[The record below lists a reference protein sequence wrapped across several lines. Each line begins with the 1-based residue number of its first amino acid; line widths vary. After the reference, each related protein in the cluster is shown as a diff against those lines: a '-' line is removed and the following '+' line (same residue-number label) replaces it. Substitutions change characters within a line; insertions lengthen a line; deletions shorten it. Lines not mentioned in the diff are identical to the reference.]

1 MSGIKALKI
10 GDLVLQ
16 RPVIQGGMGVGISLH
31 KLAGAVAASGGMGL
45 ISTAQIGFREPDF
58 KTNFVEANLRAIRR
72 EMQKAREIAPKGA
85 IGFNIMVATKH
96 YDLWVKEAIKS
107 GADAIV
113 SGAGLPVRLPE
124 YAQAAYEEM
133 KAGIADAKENCEEFC
148 KQAVK
153 KVKLAPIVSSAKSA
167 QVICRLWDRKY
178 KQVPDFVVV
187 EGPLAGGHLGFS
199 REELAEY
206 SADTKDVPN
215 TYNQEAYDKE
225 VRSIMEVVK
234 TYEEKYQK
242 HIPVVTA
249 GGIYTHE
256 DVKHQFELGAE
267 GVQVATRF
275 VTTEECDAPDAYK
288 QAYINAKKEDIVITQ
303 SPVGMPGRAI
313 LNPFLQ
319 QIKDG
324 VRPAIKTCF
333 QCLEHC
339 DIKTIPYCITKAL
352 VNAAEGDEDNAL
364 LFCGSNAYRA
374 EKIEKVDDVM
384 KELVGEL

>member
-1 MSGIKALKI
+1 MSGIKALTI
-10 GDLVLQ
+10 GDLVLK

-31 KLAGAVAASGGMGL
+31 KLAGAVAACGGMGL

-72 EMQKAREIAPKGA
+72 EMQKAREIAPDGA

-96 YDLWVKEAIKS
+96 YDLWVKEAIKC

-133 KAGIADAKENCEEFC
+133 KAGIADAKETCGEIC

-206 SADTKDVPN
+206 GADTKDVPS
-215 TYNQEAYDKE
+215 TYNQKAYDKE
-225 VRSIMEVVK
+225 VRSIMEVIK

-267 GVQVATRF
+267 GVQVGTRF

-288 QAYINAKKEDIVITQ
+288 QAYINAKKEDIIITQ

-319 QIKDG
+319 QIKEG
-324 VRPAIKTCF
+324 VRPAIKSCF

-339 DIKTIPYCITKAL
+339 DIRTIPYCITQAL
-352 VNAAEGDEDNAL
+352 VNAAEGDENNAL

-384 KELVGEL
+384 KELVGE

>member
-1 MSGIKALKI
+1 MTCGSRKPLN
-10 GDLVLQ
+10 
-16 RPVIQGGMGVGISLH
+16 
-31 KLAGAVAASGGMGL
+31 AVQMPL
-45 ISTAQIGFREPDF
+45 
-58 KTNFVEANLRAIRR
+58 
-72 EMQKAREIAPKGA
+72 
-85 IGFNIMVATKH
+85 
-96 YDLWVKEAIKS
+96 Y
-107 GADAIV
+107 
-113 SGAGLPVRLPE
+113 PE

-206 SADTKDVPN
+206 GADTKDVPN

-225 VRSIMEVVK
+225 VRSIMEVIK

-313 LNPFLQ
+313 RNRFLEEKEHHHHAWRARRSAGQ
-319 QIKDG
+319 GPGDFEA
-324 VRPAIKTCF
+324 VRRQAQADHLLQRGHAHRQPVCRRHALRAR
-333 QCLEHC
+333 QCGAGRC
-339 DIKTIPYCITKAL
+339 DRICHGSGEAGKILRRRIS
-352 VNAAEGDEDNAL
+352 
-364 LFCGSNAYRA
+364 LFDTVCL
-374 EKIEKVDDVM
+374 D
-384 KELVGEL
+384 

>member
-206 SADTKDVPN
+206 GADTKVVPN

>member
-10 GDLVLQ
+10 GDLVLK

-133 KAGIADAKENCEEFC
+133 KAGLAE
-148 KQAVK
+148 AVK

-199 REELAEY
+199 REELTEY
-206 SADTKDVPN
+206 GADTKNVPE
-215 TYNQEAYDKE
+215 TYDQEAYDKE

-313 LNPFLQ
+313 LNPFLK
-319 QIKDG
+319 QIKEG
-324 VRPAIKTCF
+324 IRPAIKTCF

-339 DIKTIPYCITKAL
+339 DIKTIPYCITQAL
-352 VNAAEGDEDNAL
+352 VNAAEGDEDHAL

>member
-206 SADTKDVPN
+206 GADTKDVPN

-249 GGIYTHE
+249 GGITHE

>member
-1 MSGIKALKI
+1 M
-10 GDLVLQ
+10 
-16 RPVIQGGMGVGISLH
+16 
-31 KLAGAVAASGGMGL
+31 
-45 ISTAQIGFREPDF
+45 
-58 KTNFVEANLRAIRR
+58 
-72 EMQKAREIAPKGA
+72 
-85 IGFNIMVATKH
+85 
-96 YDLWVKEAIKS
+96 
-107 GADAIV
+107 
-113 SGAGLPVRLPE
+113 
-124 YAQAAYEEM
+124 
-133 KAGIADAKENCEEFC
+133 
-148 KQAVK
+148 
-153 KVKLAPIVSSAKSA
+153 
-167 QVICRLWDRKY
+167 
-178 KQVPDFVVV
+178 
-187 EGPLAGGHLGFS
+187 
-199 REELAEY
+199 
-206 SADTKDVPN
+206 PN

-225 VRSIMEVVK
+225 VRSILEVVK

-339 DIKTIPYCITKAL
+339 DIKTIPNCITKAL

>member
-1 MSGIKALKI
+1 MRGIKALTI
-10 GDLVLQ
+10 GDLVLK

-31 KLAGAVAASGGMGL
+31 KLAGAVAACGGMGL

-72 EMQKAREIAPKGA
+72 EMQKAREIAPNGA
-85 IGFNIMVATKH
+85 IGFNIMVATRH
-96 YDLWVKEAIKS
+96 YDLWVKEAIKC

-133 KAGIADAKENCEEFC
+133 KAGIADAKETCGEIC

-167 QVICRLWDRKY
+167 QVICRLWDRQY

-206 SADTKDVPN
+206 VADTKDVPN
-215 TYNQEAYDKE
+215 TYNQKAYDKE
-225 VRSIMEVVK
+225 VRSIMEVIK

-256 DVKHQFELGAE
+256 DVMHQFELGAE
-267 GVQVATRF
+267 GVQVGTRF

-288 QAYINAKKEDIVITQ
+288 QAYINAKKEDIIITQ

-319 QIKDG
+319 QIKEG
-324 VRPAIKTCF
+324 VRPAIKSCF

-339 DIKTIPYCITKAL
+339 DIRTIPYCITQAL
-352 VNAAEGDEDNAL
+352 VNAAEGDENNAL

-384 KELVGEL
+384 KELVGE

>member
-96 YDLWVKEAIKS
+96 YDLWVKEAIKC

-133 KAGIADAKENCEEFC
+133 KAGVADAKENCEEFC

-206 SADTKDVPN
+206 GADTKDVPN

-384 KELVGEL
+384 KKLVGEL

>member
-10 GDLVLQ
+10 GDLVLK

-133 KAGIADAKENCEEFC
+133 KAGLAE
-148 KQAVK
+148 AVK

-199 REELAEY
+199 REELTEY
-206 SADTKDVPN
+206 GADTKNVPE
-215 TYNQEAYDKE
+215 TYDQEAYDKE

-313 LNPFLQ
+313 LNPFLK
-319 QIKDG
+319 QIKEG
-324 VRPAIKTCF
+324 IRPAIKTCF

-339 DIKTIPYCITKAL
+339 DIRTIPYCITQAL
-352 VNAAEGDEDNAL
+352 VNAAEGDEAHAL

-384 KELVGEL
+384 KELVGEQ

>member
-107 GADAIV
+107 GA
-113 SGAGLPVRLPE
+113 GLPVRLPE

-133 KAGIADAKENCEEFC
+133 KAGVADAKENCEEFC

-206 SADTKDVPN
+206 GADTKDVPN

>member
-31 KLAGAVAASGGMGL
+31 KLVGL

-133 KAGIADAKENCEEFC
+133 KAGVADAKENCEEFC

-206 SADTKDVPN
+206 GADTKDVPN

-288 QAYINAKKEDIVITQ
+288 QAYINAKKEDITQ

>member
-1 MSGIKALKI
+1 M
-10 GDLVLQ
+10 
-16 RPVIQGGMGVGISLH
+16 
-31 KLAGAVAASGGMGL
+31 
-45 ISTAQIGFREPDF
+45 
-58 KTNFVEANLRAIRR
+58 
-72 EMQKAREIAPKGA
+72 
-85 IGFNIMVATKH
+85 
-96 YDLWVKEAIKS
+96 
-107 GADAIV
+107 
-113 SGAGLPVRLPE
+113 RLPE

-133 KAGIADAKENCEEFC
+133 KAGIADAKETCGEIC

-206 SADTKDVPN
+206 GADTKDVPN
-215 TYNQEAYDKE
+215 TYNQKAYDKE
-225 VRSIMEVVK
+225 VRSIMEVIK

-267 GVQVATRF
+267 GVQVGTRF

-288 QAYINAKKEDIVITQ
+288 QAYINAKKEDIIITQ

-319 QIKDG
+319 QIKEG
-324 VRPAIKTCF
+324 VRPAIKSCF

-339 DIKTIPYCITKAL
+339 DIRTIPYCITQAL
-352 VNAAEGDEDNAL
+352 VNAAEGDENNAL

-384 KELVGEL
+384 KELVGE

>member
-1 MSGIKALKI
+1 MSGIKALTI
-10 GDLVLQ
+10 GDLVLK

-31 KLAGAVAASGGMGL
+31 KLAGAVAACGGMGL

-72 EMQKAREIAPKGA
+72 EMQKAREIAPDGA

-96 YDLWVKEAIKS
+96 YDLWVKEAIKC

-133 KAGIADAKENCEEFC
+133 KAGIADAKETCGEIC

-206 SADTKDVPN
+206 GADTKDVPS
-215 TYNQEAYDKE
+215 TYNQKAYDKE
-225 VRSIMEVVK
+225 VRSIMEVIK

-256 DVKHQFELGAE
+256 DVMHQFELGAE
-267 GVQVATRF
+267 GVQVGTRF

-288 QAYINAKKEDIVITQ
+288 QAYINAKKEDIIITQ

-319 QIKDG
+319 QIKEG
-324 VRPAIKTCF
+324 VRPAIKSCF

-339 DIKTIPYCITKAL
+339 DIRTIPYCITQAL
-352 VNAAEGDEDNAL
+352 VNAAEGDENNAL

-384 KELVGEL
+384 KELVGE

>member
-1 MSGIKALKI
+1 MGSKALKNRRS
-10 GDLVLQ
+10 GTAKTSDPGRYGRRHQ
-16 RPVIQGGMGVGISLH
+16 LH

-187 EGPLAGGHLGFS
+187 EGPLAGGHLAFPEKNWLS
-199 REELAEY
+199 TAQTPKMCQIPITRKPTIKK
-206 SADTKDVPN
+206 SAPLWKW
-215 TYNQEAYDKE
+215 
-225 VRSIMEVVK
+225 
-234 TYEEKYQK
+234 
-242 HIPVVTA
+242 
-249 GGIYTHE
+249 
-256 DVKHQFELGAE
+256 
-267 GVQVATRF
+267 
-275 VTTEECDAPDAYK
+275 
-288 QAYINAKKEDIVITQ
+288 
-303 SPVGMPGRAI
+303 
-313 LNPFLQ
+313 
-319 QIKDG
+319 
-324 VRPAIKTCF
+324 
-333 QCLEHC
+333 
-339 DIKTIPYCITKAL
+339 
-352 VNAAEGDEDNAL
+352 
-364 LFCGSNAYRA
+364 
-374 EKIEKVDDVM
+374 
-384 KELVGEL
+384 

>member
-199 REELAEY
+199 REELAEEG
-206 SADTKDVPN
+206 ADAKDVPN

>member
-1 MSGIKALKI
+1 MNGIKALKI

-58 KTNFVEANLRAIRR
+58 KINFVEANLRAIRR

-133 KAGIADAKENCEEFC
+133 KAGFAEAKETCRE
-148 KQAVK
+148 AVK

-206 SADTKDVPN
+206 GADTKDVPN

-256 DVKHQFELGAE
+256 DVKRQFELGAE

-313 LNPFLQ
+313 LNPFLK

-324 VRPAIKTCF
+324 IRPAIKNCF

-339 DIKTIPYCITKAL
+339 DIKTIPYCITQAL

-374 EKIEKVDDVM
+374 DRIEKVDDVM
-384 KELVGEL
+384 RELVGE

>member
-153 KVKLAPIVSSAKSA
+153 VKLAPIVSSAKSA

-206 SADTKDVPN
+206 GADTKDVPN

>member
-113 SGAGLPVRLPE
+113 SGVRLPE

-133 KAGIADAKENCEEFC
+133 KAGVADAKENCEEFC

-206 SADTKDVPN
+206 GADTKDVPN

>member
-72 EMQKAREIAPKGA
+72 EMQKAREIAKGA

-96 YDLWVKEAIKS
+96 YDLWVKEAIKPAQMPLYPAQVFRYVFHY
-107 GADAIV
+107 G
-113 SGAGLPVRLPE
+113 
-124 YAQAAYEEM
+124 QAAYEEM

-187 EGPLAGGHLGFS
+187 EGPLASGHLGFS

-206 SADTKDVPN
+206 GADTKDVPN

-275 VTTEECDAPDAYK
+275 VTTEE
-288 QAYINAKKEDIVITQ
+288 
-303 SPVGMPGRAI
+303 
-313 LNPFLQ
+313 
-319 QIKDG
+319 
-324 VRPAIKTCF
+324 
-333 QCLEHC
+333 
-339 DIKTIPYCITKAL
+339 
-352 VNAAEGDEDNAL
+352 
-364 LFCGSNAYRA
+364 
-374 EKIEKVDDVM
+374 
-384 KELVGEL
+384 

>member
-206 SADTKDVPN
+206 GADTKDEPN